1 VLSTCEES
9 LKHTEVPMPD
19 KEEQHQENEK
29 KIKQLWE
36 LVKKL
41 QEENERLKEKVRAF
55 YGH

>member
-1 VLSTCEES
+1 MS
-9 LKHTEVPMPD
+9 KN
-19 KEEQHQENEK
+19 EEQQREDNQK
-29 KIKQLWE
+29 KIQQLWE